1 MEGHVDAAN
10 PAGTIVVVDDTPEL
24 LDLIDS
30 ILTDEGYRVVPCR
43 DATRAHETIGRER
56 PDLVMLDLRMA
67 GVAEWEVLEALK
79 ADRATADIP
88 VIVCSGA
95 VDELQAAEPRLRSLG
110 CDILVKPFDID
121 DLLARVERAVRRMC

>member
-1 MEGHVDAAN
+1 MDGHVDAAT

-24 LDLIDS
+24 LDLIAAL
-30 ILTDEGYRVVPCR
+30 LTDEGYRVIPCQ
-43 DATRAHETIGRER
+43 DATRAHETIRRER

-67 GVAEWEVLEALK
+67 GVAEWEVLDALK
-79 ADRATADIP
+79 ADEATADIP

-95 VDELQAAEPRLRSLG
+95 VDQLQAAERRLRALG

-121 DLLARVERAVRRMC
+121 DLLARVERATRRS